1 MPICSSYGIVTQSYH
16 FFIVCLNLKF
26 VLVIPQW
33 CPPSVRNPWI
43 CPVPLFTL
51 LLLFP
56 FYVRN
61 LFVLIPSFY
70 YLSSFLVSMSS
81 FRGVF
86 AHRVSSQHGI
96 HLHCIKGGQS
106 KLIES
111 MYGRGNI
118 FNFFNRQRIW
128 MLTQQ
133 EQIIQSESIFFLPI
147 SFYKL

>member
-1 MPICSSYGIVTQSYH
+1 MPIWHCY
-16 FFIVCLNLKF
+16 
-26 VLVIPQW
+26 LVISFLHCLLEFKICP
-33 CPPSVRNPWI
+33 CHSLVVPPPSVRNPWI

-128 MLTQQ
+128 MLT
-133 EQIIQSESIFFLPI
+133 
-147 SFYKL
+147 